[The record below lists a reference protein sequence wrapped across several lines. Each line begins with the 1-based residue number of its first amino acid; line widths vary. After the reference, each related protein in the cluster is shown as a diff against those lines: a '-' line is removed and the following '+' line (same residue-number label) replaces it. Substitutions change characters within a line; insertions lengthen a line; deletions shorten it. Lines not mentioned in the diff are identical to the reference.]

1 MMDFISQYG
10 SPIDALFTFL
20 ALIYLIVIC
29 INFDSSKRSYATQM
43 FLTILNV
50 ALIIAAFL
58 TNSIFLLVLWCIC
71 LCING
76 HTLREIRS
84 KKED

>member
-10 SPIDALFTFL
+10 TPMDALFAL
-20 ALIYLIVIC
+20 IALIYLIVIC
-29 INFDSSKRSYATQM
+29 INFDSNKRSYATQM

-50 ALIIAAFL
+50 ALVIAAFL
-58 TNSIFLLVLWCIC
+58 TNSMFLLVLWCIC

-76 HTLREIRS
+76 HTLRDIRNRN
-84 KKED
+84 ED